1 MYFQYVIGLYV
12 FSVCYRSVY
21 MYFQYVIGLYV
32 FSVCYRS
39 VCTFSML

>member
-1 MYFQYVIGLYV
+1 
-12 FSVCYRSVY
+12 

-39 VCTFSML
+39 VCMKCLLGCEIDLPVKDTC